1 MRESLMMRPKGAG
14 ALTARRFAVRSV
26 CIEWGWDMQCP
37 ECGSDILL
45 PSERRITID
54 RGEVF
59 EAPVP
64 AVECHDCGK
73 MFAAE
78 DARQQMLRRHSQ
90 PTLPPP
96 DELTP
101 TR

>member
-1 MRESLMMRPKGAG
+1 
-14 ALTARRFAVRSV
+14 
-26 CIEWGWDMQCP
+26 MQCP
-37 ECGSDILL
+37 ECGSDVLV

-64 AVECHDCGK
+64 AMECVDCGR

-78 DARQQMLRRHSQ
+78 DARERMLKIDNE

-96 DELTP
+96 SPDATP
-101 TR
+101 PR

>member
-1 MRESLMMRPKGAG
+1 
-14 ALTARRFAVRSV
+14 
-26 CIEWGWDMQCP
+26 MQCP
-37 ECGSDILL
+37 ECGSDILM

-78 DARQQMLRRHSQ
+78 DARKQMLKRHSQ

-96 DELTP
+96 ADELTP